1 MLAPLAVTMG
11 EPAGI
16 GGEIT
21 ILAWRKLRAEGP
33 VFFAVDDPARLTAL
47 GAPVQSIRSP
57 DEAALY
63 FAKALPVLPVSLAVP
78 ATLGQPDLR
87 NARAVIDSI
96 KSAVRFA
103 REKTAAGMVTNPI
116 HKATLYAAG
125 FDFPGHTEFLG
136 ALTGVSNPVMMLV
149 NPYLRVVPVTIHVPL
164 RRAIEMLSAD
174 MIVAA
179 ATIAGHAL
187 RRDFGIAK
195 PRLAVAGLNPH
206 AGEGGSLGDEEQR
219 IITPAIAALRERGFD
234 VSGPHPADTMFTAT
248 RRTRY
253 DVAICHYHDQALIPL
268 KTLDVAQGVNV
279 TIGLPIVRTSPDH
292 GTALDIAGKGEAD
305 PASLIAAIRLAAA
318 IAQERGAYENETA
331 AAGRER

>member
-1 MLAPLAVTMG
+1 MRAPLAVTMG

-21 ILAWRKLRAEGP
+21 ILAWRKLREEGP
-33 VFFAVDDPARLTAL
+33 VFFAVDDPARLRAL

-57 DEAALY
+57 GEAAPY
-63 FAKALPVLPVSLAVP
+63 FPKALPVLPISLAVP
-78 ATLGQPDLR
+78 ATPGRPDLR

-96 KSAVRFA
+96 AYAVRLAKEKSA
-103 REKTAAGMVTNPI
+103 AGVVTNPI

-149 NPYLRVVPVTIHVPL
+149 NPFLRVVPVT
-164 RRAIEMLSAD
+164 S
-174 MIVAA
+174 
-179 ATIAGHAL
+179 
-187 RRDFGIAK
+187 
-195 PRLAVAGLNPH
+195 LNPH

-219 IITPAIAALRERGFD
+219 IIAPAIAALRESGFD
-234 VSGPHPADTMFTAT
+234 VSGPHPADTMFAAT

-318 IAQERGAYENETA
+318 IAQERGANDHETV